1 MSEAILEASGLPL
14 QLGFALRQAH
24 VAVWADLVRTLEP
37 FGLKP
42 QTYAT
47 LLLVDAAPGC
57 KQQDIADALGIQ
69 RPNIVAMIDRM
80 VEAGWIDR
88 QTNATD
94 RRSYA
99 LTLAPAGRTL
109 LDTSRVAHGAH
120 EARTRTMLGDDGCK
134 ALVRSCR
141 KLARL
146 GEPSAG

>member
-1 MSEAILEASGLPL
+1 MAESILVASGLHL
-14 QLGFALRQAH
+14 QPGFALRQAYQ
-24 VAVWADLVRTLEP
+24 AVWGDLVRTLEP

-47 LLLVDAAPGC
+47 LLLIETAPGC

-69 RPNIVAMIDRM
+69 RPNIVAMIDKM
-80 VEAGWIDR
+80 VEAGWIER
-88 QTNATD
+88 QTNAHD

-146 GEPSAG
+146 GETAA